1 MGRKR
6 GTQYR
11 SGGYYIQDDRT
22 GFTVRAEEAKMQWNY
37 VYTDKKY
44 WEPRQP
50 QDLVKGIPD
59 DQNVAIP
66 RPLGPGDFDGPIYT
80 ATTANVAIGDTF
92 IPLQYIAGFN
102 AGDAIG
108 VMMDY
113 DNGTWFNATV
123 QSVESGGIN
132 IYTALPYPASSGNL
146 VVDYLIPGAVPEA
159 ATERI
164 TEDDEIRIT
173 EDGDIRILE

>member
-6 GTQYR
+6 GVQYR
-11 SGGYYIQDDRT
+11 AGSYWQQDDRT
-22 GFTVRAEEAKMQWNY
+22 GFSVRAEDTRPQWNNIQ
-37 VYTDKKY
+37 VDRKY

-59 DQNVAIP
+59 DQNVGIP

-80 ATTANVAIGDTF
+80 ATTSNVVIGDTF

-108 VMMDY
+108 IMMDY

-123 QSVESGGIN
+123 QSVVYGGVN
-132 IYTALPYPASSGNL
+132 IFTSIPYPASSGNL
-146 VVDYLIPGAVPEA
+146 VVDYLIPGVVPEA

-164 TEDDEIRIT
+164 TEDDELRIT